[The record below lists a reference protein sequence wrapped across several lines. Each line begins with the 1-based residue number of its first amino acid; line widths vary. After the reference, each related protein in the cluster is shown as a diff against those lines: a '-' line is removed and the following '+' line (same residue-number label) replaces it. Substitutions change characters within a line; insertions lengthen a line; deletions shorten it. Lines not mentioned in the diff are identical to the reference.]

1 MTQTKIKAMLAHK
14 YNEDKADYPAFI
26 QPKLDGVRCLFSA
39 KGAFSRAGN
48 QFMNVMHI
56 EKALEPF
63 FAKYPNAVVDGEL
76 YNHGLKDDFEKI
88 ISLVRKKK
96 PTVQDVVEA
105 SQLTQYHVYDIASM
119 EYATYTDRNLF
130 CKMLYDDGIIEHDE
144 YTIYNKWFHEFT
156 DNLNLS
162 HIIYVNAD
170 PEICF
175 QRILKRN
182 REGEIVDID
191 YLERLHIYHEKWLN
205 KCEYPVHTIQGNYD
219 TSQKQYATKETE
231 WTKECS
237 DIINK
242 LLETSKENKNS
253 LLYTLYFAGYCDSIK
268 KSKNK
273 GATSYIICN
282 NNNEKITV
290 SSKTIENEN
299 ISNNLLEYYALIDA
313 LEYIISNNI
322 NNIIIKS
329 NSLVVIKQLLGK
341 YKIKNDVFRHL
352 HDEVKKK
359 LEKLQKYKLQHVID
373 NSNREAIT
381 LAENSYSQSCKLPK
395 LFCSRSEP
403 KI

>member
-1 MTQTKIKAMLAHK
+1 
-14 YNEDKADYPAFI
+14 
-26 QPKLDGVRCLFSA
+26 
-39 KGAFSRAGN
+39 
-48 QFMNVMHI
+48 MN
-56 EKALEPF
+56 KSPF
-63 FAKYPNAVVDGEL
+63 
-76 YNHGLKDDFEKI
+76 I
-88 ISLVRKKK
+88 ISIDGNIGSGKSTLFNNLKTLLKGVKNIGFVPEPVEQWNEIVDKNNVPILTNLYSNIQKFAFRFQMMAYISRISLLREMCNKGIY
-96 PTVQDVVEA
+96 DVLITERSV
-105 SQLTQYHVYDIASM
+105 
-119 EYATYTDRNLF
+119 YTDRNLF

>member
-1 MTQTKIKAMLAHK
+1 
-14 YNEDKADYPAFI
+14 
-26 QPKLDGVRCLFSA
+26 
-39 KGAFSRAGN
+39 
-48 QFMNVMHI
+48 MN
-56 EKALEPF
+56 KSPF
-63 FAKYPNAVVDGEL
+63 
-76 YNHGLKDDFEKI
+76 I
-88 ISLVRKKK
+88 ISIDGNIGSGKSTLFNNLKTLLKGVKNIGFVPEPVEQWNEIVDKNNVPILTNLYSNIQKFAFRFQMMAYISRISLLREMCNKGIY
-96 PTVQDVVEA
+96 DVLITERSV
-105 SQLTQYHVYDIASM
+105 
-119 EYATYTDRNLF
+119 YTDRNLF

-205 KCEYPVHTIQGNYD
+205 KCEYPVHTILGNYD

-290 SSKTIENEN
+290 SSKIIENEN

-313 LEYIISNNI
+313 LEYTISNNI

-341 YKIKNDVFRHL
+341 YKIKNDMIRQL
-352 HDEVKKK
+352 HGEAIVLLGKID
-359 LEKLQKYKLQHVID
+359 KYKLQHVID
-373 NSNREAIT
+373 TSNREAIT
-381 LAENSYSQSCKLPK
+381 VAKNTYNQSCKLPK

>member
-1 MTQTKIKAMLAHK
+1 
-14 YNEDKADYPAFI
+14 
-26 QPKLDGVRCLFSA
+26 
-39 KGAFSRAGN
+39 
-48 QFMNVMHI
+48 MN
-56 EKALEPF
+56 KSPF
-63 FAKYPNAVVDGEL
+63 
-76 YNHGLKDDFEKI
+76 I
-88 ISLVRKKK
+88 ISIDGNIGSGKSTLFNNLKKLLK
-96 PTVQDVVEA
+96 GVKNIGFVPEPVEQWNEIVDKNNVPILTNLYSNIQKFAFRFQMMAYISRISLLREMCNKGIYDVLITERSV
-105 SQLTQYHVYDIASM
+105 
-119 EYATYTDRNLF
+119 YTDRNLF

-156 DNLNLS
+156 NDLNLS
-162 HIIYVNAD
+162 HIIYMNAD

-175 QRILKRN
+175 QRILKRK
-182 REGEIVDID
+182 REGEIIDID
-191 YLERLHIYHEKWLN
+191 YLERLHLYHEKWLN

-242 LLETSKENKNS
+242 LLENDKKDKNS
-253 LLYTLYFAGYCDSIK
+253 LLYTLYFAGYCDSNK

-273 GATSYIICN
+273 GATSYIIYN
-282 NNNEKITV
+282 NNNERVTI

-341 YKIKNDVFRHL
+341 YKIKNDIFRHL
-352 HDEVKKK
+352 HDEVKK
-359 LEKLQKYKLQHVID
+359 LLGKLQKYKLQHVID

-381 LAENSYSQSCKLPK
+381 VAENNYSQSCKLPM
-395 LFCSRSEP
+395 LFHRRSEP